1 MCWQRNGFF
10 ASADIFVGK
19 DLKRILEILDKVST
33 AVKEDPSA
41 EELLVMVKLGGEYVR
56 FSSMLEN
63 STETIAILEMLKHDI
78 IKRMST

>member
-1 MCWQRNGFF
+1 MNKKQ
-10 ASADIFVGK
+10 
-19 DLKRILEILDKVST
+19 RILEILDKVST
-33 AVKEDPSA
+33 AVDEDPSA

-56 FSSMLEN
+56 FSSMLES

>member
-1 MCWQRNGFF
+1 MINEEELPNEFKAHSNKKQ
-10 ASADIFVGK
+10 
-19 DLKRILEILDKVST
+19 RILEILDKVST

-56 FSSMLEN
+56 FSSMLES